1 MKMTGNTILITGGSS
16 GIGME
21 LARQLAGDNVVIIT
35 GRDQARLEAARA
47 ELGNVHVAQSDA
59 DDPQAIAALYETLT
73 REFPAL
79 NVLVNNAGIMR
90 KISLRDGAD
99 DLTGVTREI
108 ETNLNGP
115 IRMVAQFLP
124 HLKKQPSPAIVNVS
138 SGLAF
143 VPFPLSP
150 IYSAAKAGVH
160 AFTQALRFQLK
171 NTHVK
176 VFELAPPGDRN
187 PVVQRRLRR
196 AGPRIRQR
204 HGRSQA
210 RGTCDLRIEEGRI
223 RDPSGPQQCAENSE
237 PSGAGLCAQ
246 SARPIHPGFARPDRA
261 GCAHEIANPCARRG
275 QRRLIT
281 RSDDDNAPP
290 RGPGRNGAA
299 YRHRCLRELT
309 KVAQLNAGNAGSGGL
324 PKQPDEGVR

>member
-35 GRDQARLEAARA
+35 GRDRLRLEAARA
-47 ELGNVHVAQSDA
+47 GLGNVHVAQSDA
-59 DDPQAIAALYETLT
+59 SDPKAIAELCETLT
-73 REFPAL
+73 RQFPAL

-99 DLTGVTREI
+99 DLTDVTREI

-124 HLKKQPSPAIVNVS
+124 HLKQQSSPAIVNVS

-160 AFTQALRFQLK
+160 AFTLALRFQLK
-171 NTHVK
+171 NTNVK
-176 VFELAPPGDRN
+176 VFELAPPGTETPLFRGDFDKQDLASANGMDVRKLATLAISGLKKDVLEIRPGLSNVLKILSRLAPGVALNLLGQTTLASLDRIA
-187 PVVQRRLRR
+187 PAAR
-196 AGPRIRQR
+196 ATSPTRALG
-204 HGRSQA
+204 
-210 RGTCDLRIEEGRI
+210 
-223 RDPSGPQQCAENSE
+223 
-237 PSGAGLCAQ
+237 GA
-246 SARPIHPGFARPDRA
+246 
-261 GCAHEIANPCARRG
+261 
-275 QRRLIT
+275 
-281 RSDDDNAPP
+281 
-290 RGPGRNGAA
+290 
-299 YRHRCLRELT
+299 
-309 KVAQLNAGNAGSGGL
+309 
-324 PKQPDEGVR
+324 